1 MKQTT
6 IKLLCAG
13 LMMTAA
19 ACSSDPETE
28 NVAPQGERAQMS
40 FTATSAETRT
50 ELVDKTKVH
59 WQAGDE
65 IAVFRQESNKVYFD
79 NNFTTAE
86 SGPAVTFTGEAT
98 ANAERYT
105 PRPHMSAP

>member
-1 MKQTT
+1 
-6 IKLLCAG
+6 
-13 LMMTAA
+13 MMTAA

-86 SGPAVTFTGEAT
+86 SG
-98 ANAERYT
+98 RQ
-105 PRPHMSAP
+105 

>member
-19 ACSSDPETE
+19 ACSNDPETE
-28 NVAPQGERAQMS
+28 NVAPQGQRTQMS

-50 ELVDKTKVH
+50 ALV
-59 WQAGDE
+59 E
-65 IAVFRQESNKVYFD
+65 
-79 NNFTTAE
+79 
-86 SGPAVTFTGEAT
+86 
-98 ANAERYT
+98 
-105 PRPHMSAP
+105 

>member
-59 WQAGDE
+59 WQATKSPFSARKVTRDTLTT
-65 IAVFRQESNKVYFD
+65 ISQRPKAARQ
-79 NNFTTAE
+79 
-86 SGPAVTFTGEAT
+86 
-98 ANAERYT
+98 
-105 PRPHMSAP
+105 

>member
-59 WQAGDE
+59 WRRATKSPFS
-65 IAVFRQESNKVYFD
+65 ARKV
-79 NNFTTAE
+79 T
-86 SGPAVTFTGEAT
+86 
-98 ANAERYT
+98 RYT
-105 PRPHMSAP
+105 LTTISQRPKAARQ